1 MTKKTIADMQAEI
14 DRLKAH
20 AEDLLTERKAEKQR
34 REAAETALQT
44 LTIEHDGVL
53 AKLDDL
59 TLSGPVLRALER
71 VTAAPPMQGRK
82 LLEDTGIKFAIGKQG
97 SAVAIDGEDEIPLP
111 DLYAHLSKKCDAT
124 PEGLSALGWIL
135 RSSGAS
141 GSGAKGGGKP
151 SFLPETPKLE
161 PKKVAS
167 PLGLR

>member
-1 MTKKTIADMQAEI
+1 MTEKTIADMQAEI

-59 TLSGPVLRALER
+59 TLSGPVLRALES

-97 SAVAIDGEDEIPLP
+97 NAVAIDGEDEIPLL
-111 DLYAHLSKKCDAT
+111 DLHRHLLKKCDT
-124 PEGLSALGWIL
+124 PEGLAALGWIL

-141 GSGAKGGGKP
+141 GSGAKGGGNP
-151 SFLPETPKLE
+151 SFLQVTPKTE
-161 PKKVAS
+161 QKKVAPS
-167 PLGLR
+167 LGLR